1 LKGVTADMTKRQ
13 GLTLAVLAPLAGL
26 ALAALVLIVV
36 LLLPMIYT
44 SALPSTTLTVEPAK
58 K

>member
-1 LKGVTADMTKRQ
+1 MTKRQ

-26 ALAALVLIVV
+26 ALYALILIAAV
-36 LLLPMIYT
+36 LLPLIFE
-44 SALPSTTLTVEPAK
+44 SAQPPATLTAEPAK

>member
-1 LKGVTADMTKRQ
+1 MTKRQ

>member
-1 LKGVTADMTKRQ
+1 MTKRQ
-13 GLTLAVLAPLAGL
+13 GLALAVLAPLAGL

-36 LLLPMIYT
+36 LLLPVIYT